1 MTEDQEREERLAYN
15 VRHDTDTPIRMCS
28 PTASVANALDCKY
41 APRDDGE
48 TATKPSDV
56 SITFQLRPSFNPC
69 GPGMQTTHSQMPAGR
84 APTVSDLDT
93 RGGAPSVLLSRW
105 FLDNCVTT
113 SEEWADS
120 PDVLRL
126 RDILPCGKHDETPG
140 NENQPNDGLYEIPSI
155 LFRQLQGLVLPPS
168 TSHAVNPG
176 TDEAA
181 NAGIRFAKNI
191 VRVQPSLTTAV
202 ESTAPILRSVVRHF
216 AKTIGAHL
224 ITLSR
229 DDLEDLAENSW
240 QLKQSDKAEGDSGDD
255 PNDSSS
261 DVSVDDYLDLLLER
275 KHPVHF
281 LPFQRTRLPPEQV
294 WAPPREQ
301 ENPSHDD
308 GDKGPT
314 EDDGSESE
322 TSEISDEQHLP
333 QHSPFVKILTAP
345 YVKGAPISNDVPLIV
360 HLFIQRIDL
369 DRSLKRDLNLA
380 MLQCPIE
387 LPVLLVISTEP
398 DYPCPSFR
406 TRIERPPE
414 PLFPGV
420 ARVTSYFGPV
430 KSQSQEA
437 LILAEG
443 RRELLARN
451 IRALQRTIR
460 KESKT
465 GRAPGILTPY
475 ADWSFLDGSLSKEM
489 LGKQT
494 LNSENIAVL
503 LQMIGTNLDSE
514 QHIKESVLGMSI
526 IAQFQDVWDDE
537 TGRRPPLP
545 SQPAGPPSF
554 PPRSVPPR
562 GHPPGWAPPPAHP
575 HAVPGGRRPAPPFV
589 PRPVPRPMLSH
600 LSFRLDPRYGDP
612 KEEFGPIAEPKW
624 RQPRSWANFPPAARK
639 ELEGLDMIPPHTSH
653 KYYWEQQH
661 LLRVVDP
668 KDLTEEWADIAIH
681 PDMESIARDVVRRHR
696 LAGKA
701 GSSYGVLKHRHAGS
715 ALIYGPPGT
724 GKSQLARLLA
734 RESGST
740 VISVSP
746 EDLEGRDDKGCSLRL
761 VRGLVSLGAMLSPSV
776 VLLNVASD
784 GWKVLNTLVTE
795 WYDVARSGTAPL
807 LLIATSNPDD
817 LEPAALCRISARIH
831 MGLPSAEMRAK
842 IFEIVLRD
850 EVLDPDIDY
859 VQLALMTRR
868 FSGSD
873 IRNLCVQAAVMC
885 DEVEEENGSKRILS
899 RDLFERALKSVSPTS
914 HIRTVKPLRRFATEY
929 DPLALESM
937 EPWDDV
943 KEDGGSSMDGDTCSV
958 AANSMESVGPAE
970 SARQMTD
977 LNTNV
982 PVHDAGIWCQKQGV
996 QPDRRPTTARLPTS
1010 WFTTGA
1016 LTR

>member
-1 MTEDQEREERLAYN
+1 MTEGQKRKEQELLAYN
-15 VRHDTDTPIRMCS
+15 ARYDTDTPIRMCS
-28 PTASVANALDCKY
+28 PTASVANASDCKY
-41 APRDDGE
+41 MPRDDDE
-48 TATKPSDV
+48 TATKPSSV
-56 SITFQLRPSFNPC
+56 AATFQLRPSFDPC
-69 GPGMQTTHSQMPAGR
+69 GPGMKTTHSQMSAGR
-84 APTVSDLDT
+84 APTQSDLDT

-120 PDVLRL
+120 PDVLHL
-126 RDILPCGKHDETPG
+126 RDILPSGKHDETSG
-140 NENQPNDGLYEIPSI
+140 NENQANDGLYEIPSV
-155 LFRQLQGLVLPPS
+155 LFKQLQGLVLPPS
-168 TSHAVNPG
+168 APDAVSPG
-176 TDEAA
+176 TDQTA

-191 VRVQPSLTTAV
+191 VRVQPSLATAV

-216 AKTIGAHL
+216 AKSIGAHL
-224 ITLSR
+224 VTLSR
-229 DDLEDLAENSW
+229 DDLEDLAEHSW
-240 QLKQSDKAEGDSGDD
+240 QLKQSDKAENDSGEDSS
-255 PNDSSS
+255 DSSS
-261 DVSVDDYLDLLLER
+261 DISEGDYLDLLLER

-281 LPFQRTRLPPEQV
+281 LPFQRTGSPPEKA
-294 WAPPREQ
+294 WPPPLEQ

-314 EDDGSESE
+314 EDDESESE
-322 TSEISDEQHLP
+322 ASEISDEQLP
-333 QHSPFVKILTAP
+333 YSPFVNILTAP

-369 DRSLKRDLNLA
+369 DRSFKRDLNLA
-380 MLQCPIE
+380 MLHCPVE

-406 TRIERPPE
+406 PRIERPLE
-414 PLFPGV
+414 PPFPGV

-443 RRELLARN
+443 RRELGARN

-489 LGKQT
+489 LAKQT

-526 IAQFQDVWDDE
+526 ISQFQDIWDDE

-545 SQPAGPPSF
+545 PHVAGPPPF
-554 PPRSVPPR
+554 FPRSVPPR
-562 GHPPGWAPPPAHP
+562 GHPPGLAPPPAHP
-575 HAVPGGRRPAPPFV
+575 HALPGGRRPV
-589 PRPVPRPMLSH
+589 PRPLPSH
-600 LSFRLDPRYGDP
+600 LYHLDPRYGDQ
-612 KEEFGPIAEPKW
+612 KEEFVPADKPKW

-639 ELEGLDMIPPHTSH
+639 ELEGLDMIPPHISH

-668 KDLTEEWADIAIH
+668 KDLNEEWADITIH
-681 PDMESIARDVVRRHR
+681 PDMEGIARDVVRRHR

-701 GSSYGVLKHRHAGS
+701 GSSYGVLKHSHSGS

-724 GKSQLARLLA
+724 GKLQLARLIA

-740 VISVSP
+740 LISVSP
-746 EDLEGRDDKGCSLRL
+746 EDLEGRDGKGCSLRL

-776 VLLNVASD
+776 VLLKMASG
-784 GWKVLNTLVTE
+784 GWKVLNTLVAE

-807 LLIATSNPDD
+807 LLVATSNPDD
-817 LEPAALCRISARIH
+817 FEPAALCRISARIH
-831 MGLPSAEMRAK
+831 VGLPSAKMRAK

-885 DEVEEENGSKRILS
+885 GEGEQENGSKRVLS
-899 RDLFERALKSVSPTS
+899 RDLFERALKRVSPTS

-943 KEDGGSSMDGDTCSV
+943 KEDGGSSINGD
-958 AANSMESVGPAE
+958 PA
-970 SARQMTD
+970 D
-977 LNTNV
+977 LNTKV
-982 PVHDAGIWCQKQGV
+982 PVHDAGIWFQKQGV
-996 QPDRRPTTARLPTS
+996 QSDRRPTTIRPPDKLVHHGSLDKMNLQASIRRTHLQ
-1010 WFTTGA
+1010 
-1016 LTR
+1016 